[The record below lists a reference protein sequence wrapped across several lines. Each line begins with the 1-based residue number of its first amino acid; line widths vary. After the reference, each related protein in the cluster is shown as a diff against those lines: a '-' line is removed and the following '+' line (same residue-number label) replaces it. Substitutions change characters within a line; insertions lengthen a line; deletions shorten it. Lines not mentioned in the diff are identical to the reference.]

1 MGSHA
6 YRANV
11 ALETAVDMADRD
23 NNWREKTVATGE
35 DLRGLL
41 VPVVL
46 PMTPGGGPDLDNL
59 RELVASLLAA
69 GAEGIWVNGSTGE
82 VHDLNPAER
91 ATVVREVAAVVDGRG
106 PVVAH
111 VGDTSTKLAA
121 AHAEAAA
128 AAGATHIGAVA
139 PYYASFD
146 PDEVGTYYEELAKA
160 SSVPLL
166 VYNLP
171 QMVKYRL
178 EPETVVDLARR
189 GLAVGVKDT
198 AGDFAW
204 YRTLLQRMDTEGVPF
219 RFFMGVESLVDVSLF
234 AGGHGAV
241 CTLANLAPR
250 TFVALCAAAARQD
263 WAEVRTHQRDVV
275 SLVQAL
281 RVPGRA
287 DWIASIAALKWV
299 MSELGTLTSATIA
312 SPVRPLNAAEQQH
325 LAEHALPLA
334 ARLAATGSDA

>member
-1 MGSHA
+1 
-6 YRANV
+6 
-11 ALETAVDMADRD
+11 
-23 NNWREKTVATGE
+23 
-35 DLRGLL
+35 
-41 VPVVL
+41 
-46 PMTPGGGPDLDNL
+46 MTPGGGPDLDNL
-59 RELVASLLAA
+59 RTLVGSLLAA
-69 GAEGIWVNGSTGE
+69 GARGIWVNGSTGE
-82 VHDLNPAER
+82 VHDLAPAER
-91 ATVVREVAAVVDGRG
+91 ATVVSEVAAVVGGRG

-128 AAGATHIGAVA
+128 AAGATYIGAVA

-160 SSVPLL
+160 STVPLL
-166 VYNLP
+166 LYNLP

-178 EPETVVDLARR
+178 EPETVVGLARR

-198 AGDFAW
+198 AGDFTW
-204 YRTLLQRMDTEGVPF
+204 YRTLLQRTQTEELPF

-241 CTLANLAPR
+241 CTLANVAPR
-250 TFVALCAAAARQD
+250 TFVALYDAAVRGD
-263 WAEVRTHQRDVV
+263 WAEVRRHQRDIV

-281 RVPGRA
+281 QIPGRT

-299 MSELGTLTSATIA
+299 MSELGALSSPTVS
-312 SPVRPLNAAEQQH
+312 SPVRPLSADEQRH

-334 ARLAATGSDA
+334 ARLAGAQSAA